1 VLTHGYDDERGTF
14 VQAYGGRDLDAS
26 LLLIPRVGFLPGTDP
41 RVLGTID
48 AVQRELTDDGF
59 VLRYRTDTAED
70 GLPAGE
76 GVFLA
81 CSFWLVDALR
91 SAGREEDAV
100 ELFERL
106 LAVRNDVGLLSE
118 EWDPVGRRQLGNTP
132 QTFSHFALVV
142 SALELQQRL
151 AHREDRSA
159 RSASDEPRSLIGLSS
174 RGQECGTATDRA
186 VPRRSR

>member
-1 VLTHGYDDERGTF
+1 MLTHGYDDERGTF
-14 VQAYGGRDLDAS
+14 VQAYGGRELDAS

-48 AVQRELTDDGF
+48 AVRRELTEDGF
-59 VLRYRTDTAED
+59 VLRYRTDTTDD

-106 LAVRNDVGLLSE
+106 LSVRNDVGLLSE
-118 EWDPVGRRQLGNTP
+118 EWDPAGRRQLGNTP
-132 QTFSHFALVV
+132 QAFSHFALVV

-174 RGQECGTATDRA
+174 RAQERGTATDRA
-186 VPRRSR
+186 APRRSR